1 METDMLHIPRRALIA
16 TLATGATG
24 LAAHQALAHG
34 PTRQKV
40 TQTVDIARTPD
51 QVWAIVGD
59 FDSIAR
65 WHPLIASS
73 PADHG
78 NEIGSKRTLTLKAEG
93 EPHFDEE
100 LVKYDAAAHS
110 YQYRIDKVDP
120 KVLPVNNYSS
130 WFEVQDNPAGGSTI
144 EWRAAFY
151 RGYMLNDPP
160 PELNDAA
167 SVKVVTGVLRAGL
180 DNIKVLAER
189 TG

>member
-1 METDMLHIPRRALIA
+1 MIRLARRTLLTALTA
-16 TLATGATG
+16 TPFA
-24 LAAHQALAHG
+24 ALAHG

-51 QVWAIVGD
+51 QVWAIVGN
-59 FDSIAR
+59 FDSIAH

-78 NEIGSKRTLTLKAEG
+78 NDIGSKRTLTLKTDGA
-93 EPHFDEE
+93 PSFDEE
-100 LVKYDAAAHS
+100 LVKYDAASHS
-110 YQYRIDKVDP
+110 YVYKIEKVDP
-120 KVLPVNNYSS
+120 KVLPVNNYQS
-130 WFEVQDNPAGGSTI
+130 WFELSDGPDGGCTI

-167 SVKVVTGVLRAGL
+167 STAAVKAVFRAGL
-180 DNIKVLAER
+180 DNIKQLA
-189 TG
+189 TS

>member
-1 METDMLHIPRRALIA
+1 MLQIHRRRLIA
-16 TLATGATG
+16 TLATAAG
-24 LAAHQALAHG
+24 LATHQAQAHG

-65 WHPLIASS
+65 WHPAIASS

-78 NEIGSKRTLTLKAEG
+78 NAVGSKRTLTLRAEG
-93 EPHFDEE
+93 APQFEEE

-110 YQYRIDKVDP
+110 YQYKIEKVDP
-120 KVLPVNNYSS
+120 KVLPVNNYNA
-130 WFEVQDNPAGGSTI
+130 WFEVQANPAGGTTI

-167 SVKVVTGVLRAGL
+167 SSKAVAGVLRAGL
-180 DNIKVLAER
+180 DNIKALAER
-189 TG
+189 AG

>member
-1 METDMLHIPRRALIA
+1 MHLTRRTLLAAA
-16 TLATGATG
+16 TAG
-24 LAAHQALAHG
+24 LAARPALAHG

-51 QVWAIVGD
+51 QVWAICGD

-73 PADHG
+73 PATNG
-78 NEIGSKRTLTLKAEG
+78 NEIGSVRTVTLKAEG
-93 EPHFDEE
+93 NPSFEE
-100 LVKYDAAAHS
+100 NLAKYDAAGHS
-110 YQYRIDKVDP
+110 YQYRIEKVDP

-130 WFEVQDNPAGGSTI
+130 WFEVQDNPNGGATV
-144 EWRAAFY
+144 EWRSAFY

-167 SVKVVTGVLRAGL
+167 SAKAVTDVLRAGL
-180 DNIKVLAER
+180 DSLKLIAER
-189 TG
+189 AP

>member
-1 METDMLHIPRRALIA
+1 MLHIHRRRLIASLAIAAASLATRRA
-16 TLATGATG
+16 
-24 LAAHQALAHG
+24 QAHG

-51 QVWAIVGD
+51 QVWAIVGN

-78 NEIGSKRTLTLKAEG
+78 NEVGSKRMLTLKAEG
-93 EPHFDEE
+93 DPQFEEE

-110 YQYRIDKVDP
+110 YQYRIEKVDP
-120 KVLPVNNYSS
+120 KVLPVNNYTA
-130 WFEVQDNPAGGSTI
+130 WFEVQDNPAGGCSI

-151 RGYMLNDPP
+151 RGYLLNDPP

-167 SVKVVTGVLRAGL
+167 SVKAVTGVLRAGL

-189 TG
+189 AG

>member
-1 METDMLHIPRRALIA
+1 MLLIPRRRFAASLAAGAVIA
-16 TLATGATG
+16 T
-24 LAAHQALAHG
+24 HQAQAHG

-40 TQTVDIARTPD
+40 TQTIDIARTPAR
-51 QVWAIVGD
+51 VWAIVGD
-59 FDSIAR
+59 FDSIAK

-78 NEIGSKRTLTLKAEG
+78 NAVGSKRTLTLKAEG
-93 EPHFDEE
+93 DPHFEEE

-110 YQYRIDKVDP
+110 YQYRIESVDP
-120 KVLPVNNYSS
+120 KVLPVNNYTA
-130 WFEVQDNPAGGSTI
+130 WFEVQDGPSGGSTI

-167 SVKVVTGVLRAGL
+167 SSKAVAGVLRAGL
-180 DNIKVLAER
+180 DNIKVIAER
-189 TG
+189 AG

>member
-1 METDMLHIPRRALIA
+1 MLHIPRRRLIA
-16 TLATGATG
+16 TLATVAAGFATRR
-24 LAAHQALAHG
+24 ALAHG

-40 TQTVDIARTPD
+40 TQTIDIARTPA

-59 FDSIAR
+59 FDSIAH

-73 PADHG
+73 PTDHG
-78 NEIGSKRTLTLKAEG
+78 NQIGSKRTLTLKAEG

-110 YQYRIDKVDP
+110 YQYRIESVDP
-120 KVLPVNNYSS
+120 KILPVNNYTA
-130 WFEVQDNPAGGSTI
+130 WFEVQDGPSGGSTI

-167 SVKVVTGVLRAGL
+167 SSKAVTGVLRAGL
-180 DNIKVLAER
+180 DNIKAIAER
-189 TG
+189 AG

>member
-1 METDMLHIPRRALIA
+1 MLYLQRRQLIA
-16 TLATGATG
+16 VW
-24 LAAHQALAHG
+24 AAAVAGVVAHEARAHG

-65 WHPLIASS
+65 WHPVIASS
-73 PADHG
+73 PADRG
-78 NEIGSKRTLTLKAEG
+78 NEVGSKRTLTLRAEG
-93 EPHFDEE
+93 APHFDEE
-100 LVKYDAAAHS
+100 LVKYDAAARS
-110 YQYRIDKVDP
+110 YQYRIEKVDP
-120 KVLPVNNYSS
+120 KVLPVNNYNA
-130 WFEVQDNPAGGSTI
+130 WFELQDNSAGGCTV

-167 SVKVVTGVLRAGL
+167 SSKAVAGVLRAGL
-180 DNIKVLAER
+180 DNIKAVAER
-189 TG
+189 AG

>member
-1 METDMLHIPRRALIA
+1 MLQIHRRRLIA
-16 TLATGATG
+16 TLATAAAG
-24 LAAHQALAHG
+24 LAAHRAQAHG

-40 TQTVDIARTPD
+40 TQTVDITRTPT

-73 PADHG
+73 PADRG
-78 NEIGSKRTLTLKAEG
+78 NEVGSKRTLTLKAEG

-110 YQYRIDKVDP
+110 YQYKIEKVDP
-120 KVLPVNNYSS
+120 KVLPVNNYTA

-167 SVKVVTGVLRAGL
+167 SSKAVAGVLRAGL
-180 DNIKVLAER
+180 DNIKAIAER
-189 TG
+189 AG

>member
-1 METDMLHIPRRALIA
+1 MLHIPRRRLIA
-16 TLATGATG
+16 TLATAAAG
-24 LAAHQALAHG
+24 LATRRAQAHG

-40 TQTVDIARTPD
+40 MQTVDIARTPD
-51 QVWAIVGD
+51 QVWAIVGN

-78 NEIGSKRTLTLKAEG
+78 NEIGSKRTITLKAEG

-100 LVKYDAAAHS
+100 LAKYDAAAHS
-110 YQYRIDKVDP
+110 YQYRIEKVDP
-120 KVLPVNNYSS
+120 KVLPVTNYTA
-130 WFEVQDNPAGGSTI
+130 WFEVQDNPAGGCTV

-151 RGYMLNDPP
+151 RGYPLNDPP

-167 SVKVVTGVLRAGL
+167 SVKAVTGVLRAGL
-180 DNIKVLAER
+180 DNIKAIAER
-189 TG
+189 AG

>member
-1 METDMLHIPRRALIA
+1 MLQIHRRRLIA
-16 TLATGATG
+16 TLATAASG
-24 LAAHQALAHG
+24 LAAHRAQAHG

-51 QVWAIVGD
+51 QIWAIVGD
-59 FDSIAR
+59 FDSIAH

-78 NEIGSKRTLTLKAEG
+78 NQIGSKRTLTLKAEG
-93 EPHFDEE
+93 DPHFDEE

-120 KVLPVNNYSS
+120 KVFPVNNYTS
-130 WFEVQDNPAGGSTI
+130 WFEVQETPPGGSTV

-151 RGYMLNDPP
+151 RGYPLNDPP

-167 SVKVVTGVLRAGL
+167 SVKAVTGVLRAGL
-180 DNIKVLAER
+180 DNIKAIAER
-189 TG
+189 AG

>member
-1 METDMLHIPRRALIA
+1 MLLISRRCLVASL
-16 TLATGATG
+16 T
-24 LAAHQALAHG
+24 AAAVPVAHRAQAHG

-40 TQTVDIARTPD
+40 TQTIDIARTPA
-51 QVWAIVGD
+51 QLWAIVGD
-59 FDSIAR
+59 FASIAK

-78 NEIGSKRTLTLKAEG
+78 NEIGSKRTLTLKVEG
-93 EPHFDEE
+93 EPHFEEE

-110 YQYRIDKVDP
+110 YQYKIDKVDP
-120 KVLPVNNYSS
+120 KVLPVNNYNA

-160 PELNDAA
+160 PELSDAA
-167 SVKVVTGVLRAGL
+167 SSKAVAGVLRAGL

-189 TG
+189 AG

>member
-1 METDMLHIPRRALIA
+1 MLRIHRRRLVAS
-16 TLATGATG
+16 LATTVAG
-24 LAAHQALAHG
+24 LTIHRAQAHG

-40 TQTVDIARTPD
+40 TQTVDITRTPD

-65 WHPLIASS
+65 WHPVIASS

-93 EPHFDEE
+93 APHFDEE
-100 LVKYDAAAHS
+100 LVKYDAAARS
-110 YQYRIDKVDP
+110 YQYKIDKVDP
-120 KVLPVNNYSS
+120 KVLPVNNYNA

-167 SVKVVTGVLRAGL
+167 SSKAVAGVLRAGL
-180 DNIKVLAER
+180 DNIKAIAER
-189 TG
+189 AG

>member
-1 METDMLHIPRRALIA
+1 MDMLLTRRTLVAAIA
-16 TLATGATG
+16 TGV
-24 LAAHQALAHG
+24 ALRPAWAHG

-40 TQTVDIARTPD
+40 SQTVDIARTPD

-59 FDSIAR
+59 FDSISR
-65 WHPLIASS
+65 WHPVIASS

-93 EPHFDEE
+93 DPHFDEE

-110 YQYRIDKVDP
+110 YQYRIEKVDP

-130 WFEVQDNPAGGSTI
+130 WFEVQENPAGGSTI

-160 PELNDAA
+160 PELNDVA
-167 SVKVVTGVLRAGL
+167 SAKAVTGVFRAGL
-180 DNIKVLAER
+180 DNIKAIAER
-189 TG
+189 TP